1 MKPRRSLF
9 TPHKVKKGPGK
20 DAKMSSVRFTRGV
33 TASGRTFEFH
43 DDWQAP
49 NNSHRLLEEPWV
61 GYTINLAEGV
71 SNLSFRTRE
80 RRDAAAAAEP
90 KPRWSDLD

>member
-61 GYTINLAEGV
+61 GYTINLSEGTPV
-71 SNLSFRTRE
+71 SSSLPPRGVRE
-80 RRDAAAAAEP
+80 AAAAVP
-90 KPRWSDLD
+90 RSRWSDFD